1 MGIRRAV
8 AAVMMVMA
16 VVLPTLRAACDTS
29 CVLPHEVER
38 TAEAPEHC
46 LSHETAPASNPGQPV
61 ESCTHDHDRPS
72 VISARPSGTDRAILA
87 ARLPPVAEFVFDAI
101 GVHVVTRRPAPPR
114 TATAPLFLPLRI

>member
-29 CVLPHEVER
+29 CVVPHEVGR
-38 TAEAPEHC
+38 TAEAPDHC
-46 LSHETAPASNPGQPV
+46 PSHETAPATSPGQPA
-61 ESCTHDHDRPS
+61 ESCTHNHDGPS
-72 VISARPSGTDRAILA
+72 VISARASAMDRTILA
-87 ARLPPVAEFVFDAI
+87 ATLPPVAEFVFDAI
-101 GVHVVTRRPAPPR
+101 GVQVVTRRPAPPR